1 MGVERGR
8 EGLRRILEGVR
19 FPVSRDAV
27 VEAALESGADEELV
41 SALRAMPAAEFNEK
55 NAILRA
61 VPLPEDEPDSHT
73 ESARAREHD
82 RRV

>member
-27 VEAALESGADEELV
+27 VEAALESGADQELV
-41 SALRAMPAAEFNEK
+41 SALRAMPAAEFNEE

-61 VPLPEDEPDSHT
+61 VPLPEDEPDSNT
-73 ESARAREHD
+73 EAARAREHG
-82 RRV
+82 R

>member
-27 VEAALESGADEELV
+27 VEAALESGADQELV
-41 SALRAMPAAEFNEK
+41 SALRAMPAAEFNEE

-61 VPLPEDEPDSHT
+61 VPLPEDEPDSNT
-73 ESARAREHD
+73 EAARSREHG
-82 RRV
+82 R